1 MSSVGPA
8 SDRIVRQEA
17 PIDTDTGPPLKT
29 ERLLIITAHP
39 DDESFAA
46 AATAAR
52 YSAEGRTVALAT
64 LTGGGGSV
72 WCEKDPDDLRALTDV
87 RRAELTCA
95 AKLLGIGPLFMLDY
109 PDGTL
114 SRIASNASLRSRIR
128 TDFDRMRHKGGAESD
143 SMLKPRDRLVADLL
157 RIVRRVRPQVMM
169 TFGPDG
175 LMGGHPD
182 HRATNRLVRRVWQ
195 AAQQEDPP
203 PRRLYYL
210 TAPSFTVKADNLP
223 TPPRITTHV
232 YVRGF
237 QDRKREAFECYA
249 SQRHERGRLE
259 RFIQGQGDWE
269 VFSRADGPRN
279 RLDNTGLEA
288 DLFT

>member
-1 MSSVGPA
+1 
-8 SDRIVRQEA
+8 
-17 PIDTDTGPPLKT
+17 
-29 ERLLIITAHP
+29 LLIITAHP

-64 LTGGGGSV
+64 LTGGGGSM
-72 WCEKDPDDLRALTDV
+72 WCGKDPDDLRSLTEV

-109 PDGTL
+109 PDGAL
-114 SRIASNASLRSRIR
+114 SQIASYSSLRTRVRTNLDRIR
-128 TDFDRMRHKGGAESD
+128 HRGAEETGSVQ
-143 SMLKPRDRLVADLL
+143 KPRDRLVADLL
-157 RIVRRVRPQVMM
+157 RIGRRVRPQVIV

-182 HRATNRLVRRVWQ
+182 HRATHRLVRLLWQ
-195 AAQQEDPP
+195 AAQHEDPP
-203 PRRLYYL
+203 PRKLYYL
-210 TAPSFTVKADNLP
+210 TATSSTVKADNLP

-269 VFSRADGPRN
+269 VFSRADGPQN
-279 RLDNTGLEA
+279 RLDSTGLEA